1 MYSSIQTT
9 EQLKLAIADLELQR
23 QVEKA
28 ALIEQFRLT
37 REGLQPVNLIK
48 GIFKDMTH
56 SSGLKDMIFNNGVG
70 LLTGLLSKKLVFG
83 AAHNPITKLLG
94 TIFQFTVG
102 NVVADKTDG
111 LRDKVFGFV
120 KGLFA
125 KRKQKVTTA
134 DSGPYEYEPE
144 PIK

>member
-1 MYSSIQTT
+1 MYTT
-9 EQLKLAIADLELQR
+9 IDTTDDLRLAIAELELQR
-23 QVEKA
+23 DTQKA
-28 ALIEQFRLT
+28 ALIEQFKLT

-83 AAHNPITKLLG
+83 AAHNPITKILS
-94 TIFQFTVG
+94 TVFQFAVG

-111 LRDKVFGFV
+111 LRNKLFGFV
-120 KGLFA
+120 KGFFS
-125 KRKQKVTTA
+125 KKKDKITTA
-134 DSGPYEYEPE
+134 DSGRYEYEPE
-144 PIK
+144 PVK